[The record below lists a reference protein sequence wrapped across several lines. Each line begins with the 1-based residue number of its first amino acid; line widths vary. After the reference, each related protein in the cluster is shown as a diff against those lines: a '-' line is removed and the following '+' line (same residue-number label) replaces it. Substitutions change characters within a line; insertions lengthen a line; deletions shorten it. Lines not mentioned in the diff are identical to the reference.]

1 MNDLDKKDLIK
12 LANIIKT
19 NANKID
25 QLSIGDH
32 IVIDSIE
39 EIIGCADAIIE
50 IVEHK
55 PQLIN
60 PVPVSRPPETRKNQ
74 NERR

>member
-1 MNDLDKKDLIK
+1 MNDLDKKDLLE

-19 NANKID
+19 QANKID

-32 IVIDSIE
+32 IVIDGIE

-50 IVEHK
+50 IVENNPHK
-55 PQLIN
+55 I
-60 PVPVSRPPETRKNQ
+60 
-74 NERR
+74 ERMF

>member
-1 MNDLDKKDLIK
+1 MNDLDKKDLLE

-19 NANKID
+19 HANKID

-32 IVIDSIE
+32 IIIDGVE

-50 IVEHK
+50 IVENKPHK
-55 PQLIN
+55 I
-60 PVPVSRPPETRKNQ
+60 
-74 NERR
+74 ERMF